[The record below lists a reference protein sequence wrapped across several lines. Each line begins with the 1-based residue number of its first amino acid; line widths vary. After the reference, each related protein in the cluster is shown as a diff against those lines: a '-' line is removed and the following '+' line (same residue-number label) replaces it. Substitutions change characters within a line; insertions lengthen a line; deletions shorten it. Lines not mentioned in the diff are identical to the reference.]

1 MESIIEQ
8 QRKAHEEIERL
19 EQAIVDQFMKDPKSH
34 KERLT
39 REHRVS
45 DFLDRISSRS
55 KFLFELYEDSDG
67 ARKTEIDALSGT
79 SEFSEFY
86 GRLKAIKDYH
96 RRYPNETVEPLE
108 LEFINQSKENGEDD
122 DLDKLFSGEEGSGR
136 FLDLHALHEQYVNLK
151 SIKKLDYLTYLG
163 EFDHFSDYPKENK
176 HGEYIKYLKD
186 LRTYLESFFRRVKP
200 LSNLEDIRQ
209 ETEVDFKGKW
219 LQGKFPGWER
229 PFGGDKFIN
238 DLFCVACRKGYAKK
252 TVFDAHL
259 KSKKHLKGANAM
271 MRQGITNVDSDT
283 EEKLRTRV
291 AEEKDSS
298 EREIAFSEALVQK
311 YAQILGSQREDTKA
325 NVERKRALTDRER
338 RMELEAEEVDDVETE
353 SEDEDKIYNPLKLP
367 LGWDGKPIPYWLY
380 KLHGLGVE
388 YPCEICGNYV
398 YMGRKAFD
406 RHFQEWRHAH
416 GMRCLGIPNTRHFHE
431 ITLIEDAYALWEKL
445 KSTSKTDDFKADTME
460 EFEDIEGNVFN
471 KKTYDDLKRQG
482 LL

>member
-1 MESIIEQ
+1 MESLLEQ

-19 EQAIVDQFMKDPKSH
+19 EQAIVDQFMKDPKSVGLAIS
-34 KERLT
+34 LT
-39 REHRVS
+39 GLVPEVNS
-45 DFLDRISSRS
+45 YTSCTTTLT
-55 KFLFELYEDSDG
+55 
-67 ARKTEIDALSGT
+67 ARKAEIDALSGT

-86 GRLKAIKDYH
+86 GRLKSIKDYH

-108 LEFINQSKENGEDD
+108 LEFINQSKQNGDD
-122 DLDKLFSGEEGSGR
+122 DELDKLFSGEEGSGR
-136 FLDLHALHEQYVNLK
+136 FLDLHALHERYVNLK
-151 SIKKLDYLTYLG
+151 NVKKTDYLTYLT
-163 EFDHFSDYPKENK
+163 EFDHFSEYPKEHK
-176 HGEYIKYLKD
+176 YGEYLKYLQELKS
-186 LRTYLESFFRRVKP
+186 YLESFFKRVKP
-200 LSNLEDIRQ
+200 LSNLDDIRIDA
-209 ETEVDFKGKW
+209 ERTFNEKW
-219 LQGKFPGWER
+219 AQGKFPGWER
-229 PFGGDKFIN
+229 QIGADDGSI
-238 DLFCVACRKGYAKK
+238 DLFCVACRKSYSKK
-252 TVFDAHL
+252 TVYDAHL
-259 KSKKHLKGANAM
+259 KSKKHIKSANSM
-271 MRQGITNVDSDT
+271 MEKGITSIDHET
-283 EEKLRTRV
+283 REKLKLEVDEGKDKR
-291 AEEKDSS
+291 EK
-298 EREIAFSEALVQK
+298 EIAFTEALIQK
-311 YAQILGSQREDTKA
+311 YAEILGSQREDTKA

-338 RMELEAEEVDDVETE
+338 RMELEAEEVDDVESE

-445 KSTSKTDDFKADTME
+445 KSTGKTDEFKADTME
-460 EFEDIEGNVFN
+460 EFEDLDGNVFN

>member
-1 MESIIEQ
+1 MESILEQ

-19 EQAIVDQFMKDPKSH
+19 EQAIVDQFMRDPKSH

-55 KFLFELYEDSDG
+55 KFLYELYDDSDG
-67 ARKTEIDALSGT
+67 ARKAEIDALSGS

-86 GRLKAIKDYH
+86 ARLRAIKDYH

-108 LEFINQSKENGEDD
+108 LEFINQAKQSNEDD
-122 DLDKLFSGEEGSGR
+122 DLDKLFSGEEAFGR
-136 FLDLHALHEQYVNLK
+136 FLDLHSLHEKYVNLK
-151 SIKKLDYLTYLG
+151 AVKKLDYLSYIS
-163 EFDHFSDYPKENK
+163 EFDHFSEYSKEYKN
-176 HGEYIKYLKD
+176 GEYVEYLNELKA
-186 LRTYLESFFRRVKP
+186 YLEGFFARVKP
-200 LSNLEDIRQ
+200 LSNLDEIRKQ
-209 ETEVDFKGKW
+209 TENEFNARW
-219 LQGKFPGWER
+219 QQGKFPGWER
-229 PFGGDKFIN
+229 RFGQDELTS
-238 DLFCVACRKGYAKK
+238 DLFCVACRRSYAKR
-252 TVFDAHL
+252 TVYDAHL
-259 KSKKHLKGANAM
+259 KSKKHIKAAKAM
-271 MRQGITNVDSDT
+271 MEQGVVEIDNETR
-283 EEKLRTRV
+283 EKLRKQT
-291 AEEKDSS
+291 EDEKENK
-298 EREIAFSEALVQK
+298 ERLTAFTEALIQK
-311 YAQILGSQREDTKA
+311 YAEILGTQREDTKA

-338 RMELEAEEVDDVETE
+338 R
-353 SEDEDKIYNPLKLP
+353 LP

-445 KSTSKTDDFKADTME
+445 KSTNKMDEFKADTME
-460 EFEDIEGNVFN
+460 EFEDEEGNVFN

-482 LL
+482 LI

>member
-1 MESIIEQ
+1 MESILEQ

-19 EQAIVDQFMKDPKSH
+19 EQAIVGQFINDPKSH
-34 KERLT
+34 KERLI
-39 REHRVS
+39 REHRAS

-55 KFLFELYEDSDG
+55 KFLYELYDDADG
-67 ARKTEIDALSGT
+67 ARKAEIDALSGT

-96 RRYPNETVEPLE
+96 RRYPNET
-108 LEFINQSKENGEDD
+108 DD
-122 DLDKLFSGEEGSGR
+122 ELDKLFSGEEGCGR

-151 SIKKLDYLTYLG
+151 NVRKLDYLTYLS
-163 EFDHFSDYPKENK
+163 EFDNFSDYPKENK
-176 HGEYIKYLKD
+176 HGEYLNYLQS
-186 LRTYLESFFRRVKP
+186 LRDYLESFFKRVKP
-200 LSNLEDIRQ
+200 LSNLDDIKK
-209 ETEVDFKGKW
+209 ETETDFNQKW
-219 LQGKFPGWER
+219 KNGTFPGWER
-229 PFGGDKFIN
+229 QIGDEISSS
-238 DLFCVACRKGYAKK
+238 LFCVACRKGYTKR

-259 KSKKHLKGANAM
+259 KSKKHMKAANSMMEKGV
-271 MRQGITNVDSDT
+271 TNVDQETQDQLIR
-283 EEKLRTRV
+283 EAEDAKDKREK
-291 AEEKDSS
+291 
-298 EREIAFSEALVQK
+298 EIAFMEALIQK
-311 YAQILGSQREDTKA
+311 YAEILGSQREDTKA

-338 RMELEAEEVDDVETE
+338 RMELETEEIDDVESE

-445 KSTSKTDDFKADTME
+445 KNSGKTDEFKPDTME
-460 EFEDIEGNVFN
+460 EFEDQEGNVFN

>member
-1 MESIIEQ
+1 MESILEQ

-19 EQAIVDQFMKDPKSH
+19 EQAIVDQFMTDPKSH
-34 KERLT
+34 KERLA

-55 KFLFELYEDSDG
+55 KFLYELYLDSDG
-67 ARKTEIDALSGT
+67 ARKGEIDALSGT

-108 LEFINQSKENGEDD
+108 LEFINQTKSNGEEDE
-122 DLDKLFSGEEGSGR
+122 LDKLFSGEEGSGR

-151 SIKKLDYLTYLG
+151 NVKKLDYLTYLS
-163 EFDHFSDYPKENK
+163 EFDNFAEYPKENK
-176 HGEYIKYLKD
+176 HGEYIKYLED
-186 LRTYLESFFRRVKP
+186 LRSYLESFFGRVKP
-200 LSNLEDIRQ
+200 LSNLEDIK
-209 ETEVDFKGKW
+209 ETTRKSF
-219 LQGKFPGWER
+219 LQQWESGKFPGWEKQI
-229 PFGGDKFIN
+229 GSDEDKA
-238 DLFCVACRKGYAKK
+238 LFCAACRKNYKK
-252 TVFDAHL
+252 QTVFDAHL
-259 KSKKHLKGANAM
+259 TSKKHIKAASAM
-271 MRQGITNVDSDT
+271 LEQGITSVDRET
-283 EEKLRTRV
+283 QEKLIKE
-291 AEEKDSS
+291 AEKERDSR
-298 EREIAFSEALVQK
+298 EREIAFIEALIRK
-311 YAQILGSQREDTKA
+311 YAEILGSQREDTKA

-338 RMELEAEEVDDVETE
+338 RMELEAEEVDDIESE

-445 KSTSKTDDFKADTME
+445 KSSGKTDEFKPDTME
-460 EFEDIEGNVFN
+460 EFEDQDGNVFN